1 MMKYHFKGEN
11 NIKFMPNVI
20 KAPKVIKLKAEPEI
34 IKEQDIKLTQEELH
48 EIFEYRDGDLY
59 WKIAPGRRKKAGD
72 KAGSK
77 HYNRILKHF
86 VYTTM
91 YKGKHYHVSRLIFKM
106 FHGYIP
112 EVVGFIDRDYSNT
125 TIENLREINRSQ
137 SQYARKAQTNNNSKY
152 KGVYLRK
159 NRWIAQIAQHKKVKH
174 LGSFDT
180 PEEAHKAYCKA
191 GKKLHGEFA
200 NFGKK

>member
-106 FHGYIP
+106 FHGWLP
-112 EVVGFIDRDYSNT
+112 EVVDCIDGDYLNT
-125 TIENLREINRSQ
+125 KIENLREINRSQ
-137 SQYARKAQTNNNSKY
+137 TQYGRKVQTNNSSGY
-152 KGVYLRK
+152 KGVYAKK
-159 NRWIAQIAQHKKVKH
+159 NQWKAQITQHKKSIY
-174 LGSFDT
+174 LGLFDS
-180 PEEAHKAYCKA
+180 PEEAHKAYCRA
-191 GKKLHGEFA
+191 AKKLHGEFA
-200 NFGKK
+200 NFG